1 MYVLVWLTSFVILF
15 ISMTIFWSGPNRLN
29 LFMNYLKNIVY
40 SLVEVT
46 MGGCLMYFSLSM
58 VSLFFMILF
67 LNLCSMISYVFGETS
82 HLVITLSLSL
92 PLWASLL
99 WAGWAHDGH
108 KVIASFL
115 PSGAPS
121 VLAPFL
127 ILIETVSIFVRPLIL
142 ALRLSA
148 NLTAGHI
155 VMAIIG
161 GFLES
166 SIISCSSSM
175 VLCAL
180 FQMFYTIFEFGIS
193 FIQAY
198 IFILLLVLYSD
209 DHPDTQY
216 NLGHL
221 SYSSD
226 LSHTHVLSKGHSH
239 LY

>member
-1 MYVLVWLTSFVILF
+1 MFLDIFSTFDDHNSIFLDMYVLVWLMSFVLLY
-15 ISMTIFWSGPNRLN
+15 ISITAFWSGPNRLS
-29 LFMNYLKNIVY
+29 LFMNYLKNIVC
-40 SLVEVT
+40 SLVETT
-46 MGGCLMYFSLSM
+46 MGGCLMFFSLGM

-99 WAGWAHDGH
+99 WAGGAYDGH

-198 IFILLLVLYSD
+198 IFILLLILYSD
-209 DHPDTQY
+209 DHPDT
-216 NLGHL
+216 L
-221 SYSSD
+221 SV
-226 LSHTHVLSKGHSH
+226 T
-239 LY
+239 

>member
-1 MYVLVWLTSFVILF
+1 MSFVILF

-209 DHPDTQY
+209 DHPDSQY
-216 NLGHL
+216 SLGHL

-226 LSHTHVLSKGHSH
+226 SLHTHMVSKNHSG